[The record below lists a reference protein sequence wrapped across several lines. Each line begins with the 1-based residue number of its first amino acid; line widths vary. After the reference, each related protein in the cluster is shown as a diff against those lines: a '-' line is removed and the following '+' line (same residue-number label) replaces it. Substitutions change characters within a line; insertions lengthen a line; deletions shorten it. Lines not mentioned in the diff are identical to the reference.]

1 MRATAALPALFVLCS
16 VAAVARAQSATRDT
30 TGASAAVQAPP
41 AGPAAAAVQPA
52 RLTRRDSATRALI
65 ARVRSDP
72 NVLTVPVAD
81 SFTVGNRLV
90 PADVTDSGTVA
101 VARGDLDVFGTI
113 LGDAIA
119 VGGDVVVHPGGHVRG
134 NALSALGRVRA
145 DGGVVDGE
153 MRTLQGPIGP
163 IAGPAHG
170 AAISPAAAT
179 YLALKISLGWLV
191 LLCFIG
197 IGVLMFAE
205 RYLEGVVETVE
216 RAFSRSFWAGV
227 VGQLALLPA
236 FLVLIVALAITLVGI
251 LLIPFGIVAFWIA
264 AAGLTTIGFLAL
276 AQVTGQA
283 LLRRRAREALTD
295 RGASLRALVVGVLIY
310 TGFWVVAAAFAWS
323 PIVGGILRG
332 IAFAVCWVAAT
343 TGFGAALLSRAGTR
357 HEAPVPAPAGQPNAP
372 PVMDW
377 QTPTP
382 IGGVVAARRPTPA
395 PMKEIR

>member
-1 MRATAALPALFVLCS
+1 MRTALPALLAFCS
-16 VAAVARAQSATRDT
+16 VAAVAGAQSPSERVDSSA
-30 TGASAAVQAPP
+30 ASAVAVT
-41 AGPAAAAVQPA
+41 PAAPQLARIPA
-52 RLTRRDSATRALI
+52 RDSATRALI
-65 ARVRSDP
+65 TRVRSDP
-72 NVLTVPVAD
+72 NALPVPVAD
-81 SFTVGNRLV
+81 SFSVGNRVV
-90 PADVTDSGTVA
+90 PADASEPGTVA

-119 VGGDVVVHPGGHVRG
+119 VGGDVVVHPGGHVQG
-134 NALSALGRVRA
+134 SALSALGRVRA

-163 IAGPAHG
+163 IAGG
-170 AAISPAAAT
+170 ARAAAAMSAKGAT
-179 YLALKISLGWLV
+179 LLALKISLGWLV
-191 LLCFIG
+191 LLCLIA

-251 LLIPFGIVAFWIA
+251 LLIPFGVVAFWVA

-283 LLRRRAREALTD
+283 LLRGRAREALTD
-295 RGASLRALVVGVLIY
+295 RGATLRALVIGVVLY
-310 TGFWVVAAAFAWS
+310 TGLWVVAAAFAWS
-323 PIVGGILRG
+323 PIVGGVLRG

-357 HEAPVPAPAGQPNAP
+357 RDTPAPAPAGRPSVP
-372 PVMDW
+372 PPMDW